1 MPFEVTQKTLDRL
14 DWGDLHARLAA
25 LAQTPI
31 ARARL
36 LGKSLFETSASGV
49 RARLTETREAR
60 ALLGEGLSP
69 PFSALRPQGET
80 LARLRKGGALSAA
93 ELLDLSATLTASRLT
108 RSCVEKRPELAPQ
121 LTEMVGRLGDQRKLE
136 EQIQRSIDD
145 SGEVRDQASSSLA
158 TLRGEARRLS
168 SEVQERLEGILRE
181 PAIIAC
187 LQDSYFTL
195 RNDRYVL
202 PVRAEARRQFKGIVH
217 DASGSGTTVFME
229 PEALVEINNR
239 HKRVE
244 LDIEREVKRVLRD
257 LSSRAAGR
265 AAEIEADMETL
276 ADVDLAFARARLA
289 EEQQA
294 VEPEVGDEGV
304 VRLLQVRHPSLPI
317 DRAVPNDLHLGEGH
331 QILVISGPNA
341 GGKTVAM
348 KSVALAVL
356 CVRAGLHVSAAPGAR
371 VDLFERVLGDIGDE
385 QSIGENLSTFSA
397 HMANLANI
405 VQAASPKA
413 LVVLDEVGAGTDPS
427 EGAALAQAVL
437 ECLADAG
444 ARVIAT
450 THFGLLKEMADADA
464 RFANASVDFDPDTLA
479 PTFRLRMGLP
489 GTSSATAVAA
499 RMGLRSDVLERARGI
514 LERED
519 RQIDRLL
526 ADLTA
531 SRAALE
537 SEKRE
542 AQRLARES
550 EGVRSEYRERLE
562 RLQERRD
569 ELYHSMREDLDAAF
583 QDAHGQIATVIR
595 ELQRGGSA
603 QAAARARDELQGVE
617 SISREIARE
626 RDIPE
631 TPEEALEAVDWS
643 RARPGDAVRIR
654 GGASGV
660 LQALPDRRGRVAV
673 GVGNHR
679 VLVAVEKVG
688 AAGPG
693 APSPP
698 VRSTP
703 PTHHL
708 PDATSGEGS
717 DSKPCD
723 LRGLR
728 VSEALDRLDEALDRA
743 SLAGRHQL
751 SVIHGVGSGALRRA
765 VREHLAHS
773 DYVERLEE
781 SDPGGR
787 GDGISIAQLR
797 E

>member
-14 DWGDLHARLAA
+14 DWGDLHARLVVH
-25 LAQTPI
+25 AQTPI
-31 ARARL
+31 AQARL
-36 LGKSLFETSASGV
+36 RGKSLFETSASGV
-49 RARLTETREAR
+49 RTRLAETREAR

-69 PFSALRPQGET
+69 PLTALRPQGDT
-80 LARLRKGGALSAA
+80 LARLHKGGALSAA
-93 ELLDLSATLTASRLT
+93 ELLDLSAALSASRQT
-108 RSCVEKRPELAPQ
+108 RSCVERRLELAPQ
-121 LTEMVGRLGDQRKLE
+121 LAEMVGHLGDQRELE
-136 EQIQRSIDD
+136 DRIQGSIDD

-158 TLRGEARRLS
+158 ALRGEAQRLS
-168 SEVQERLEGILRE
+168 AEVQQRLEGILRD
-181 PAIIAC
+181 PAISAY

-229 PEALVEINNR
+229 PEALVEINNH

-257 LSSRAAGR
+257 LSSRAAER
-265 AAEIEADMETL
+265 AAEIEADLETL

-294 VEPEVGDEGV
+294 VEPEVGEQGGI
-304 VRLLQVRHPSLPI
+304 RLLQVRHPSLPRA
-317 DRAVPNDLHLGEGH
+317 RAVPNDLRLGEGH
-331 QILVISGPNA
+331 QVLVISGPNA

-356 CVRAGLHVSAAPGAR
+356 CVRAGLQVSAAPGAR

-397 HMANLANI
+397 HMANVANI

-413 LVVLDEVGAGTDPS
+413 LVVLDEIGAGTDPS
-427 EGAALAQAVL
+427 EGAALAQAIL
-437 ECLADAG
+437 ESLADTG

-479 PTFRLRMGLP
+479 PTYRLRMGLP

-499 RMGLRSDVLERARGI
+499 RMGLPSDVLERARGI

-550 EGVRSEYRERLE
+550 ESVRGEYRERLE

-569 ELYHSMREDLDAAF
+569 GLYHSMREDLDAAF
-583 QDAHGQIATVIR
+583 RDAHGQIAAVIR
-595 ELQRGGSA
+595 ELQRGGGA
-603 QAAARARDELQGVE
+603 QAAARAREELQEVQT
-617 SISREIARE
+617 SSREIARE

-631 TPEEALEAVDWS
+631 TPEETLEAVDWS
-643 RARPGDAVRIR
+643 HARPGDAVRIQ
-654 GGASGV
+654 GGATGV

-688 AAGPG
+688 AA
-693 APSPP
+693 APADPSTPA
-698 VRSTP
+698 RSTP
-703 PTHHL
+703 PAHQF
-708 PDATSGEGS
+708 PDATTGEAATRS
-717 DSKPCD
+717 PATCADC
-723 LRGLR
+723 
-728 VSEALDRLDEALDRA
+728 A
-743 SLAGRHQL
+743 
-751 SVIHGVGSGALRRA
+751 
-765 VREHLAHS
+765 
-773 DYVERLEE
+773 
-781 SDPGGR
+781 
-787 GDGISIAQLR
+787 
-797 E
+797 